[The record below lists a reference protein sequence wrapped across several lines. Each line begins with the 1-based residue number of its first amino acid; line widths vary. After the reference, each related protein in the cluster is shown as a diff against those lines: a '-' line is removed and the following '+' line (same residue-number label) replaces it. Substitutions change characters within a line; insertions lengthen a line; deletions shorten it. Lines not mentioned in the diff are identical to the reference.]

1 MDARS
6 KGGVKLELPY
16 LLPLL
21 DSSAGADDNF
31 VSSLKSDHLSHA
43 VGRTRMVDVPTE
55 EEWDR
60 WNLLGKLIPWG
71 KSEPNLSMALA
82 PWAHRLSTHNYITL
96 YLFLY
101 LEKCQKNQGSKKNYF
116 LHSCHET

>member
-60 WNLLGKLIPWG
+60 
-71 KSEPNLSMALA
+71 
-82 PWAHRLSTHNYITL
+82 
-96 YLFLY
+96 
-101 LEKCQKNQGSKKNYF
+101 
-116 LHSCHET
+116 